1 MTTPERFNISTLVD
15 RNLESGRAAKV
26 AIYAGDEQVTYAQLF
41 ARICAMGTAL
51 TALGVRREQRVL
63 LILDDSPDFPT
74 VFLGAARIGAVPV
87 PVNPALNI
95 DDYRFFLADSY
106 ADVVVIEPDRY
117 DQLRPVLDEIGIRT
131 IVAGE
136 SLQGLLS
143 EHAGETS
150 PVNTHEQDMGFWLY
164 SSGSTGRPKGV
175 VHSHGDL
182 LVTCETY
189 ADKVLHIR
197 EDDITFSST
206 KLYHAYGMGNGMSF
220 PYWAGGS
227 SVLMRGRPK
236 PESVLET
243 AERFRPTLFFSV
255 PTLYNAMLRTPGA
268 AARDLSSVRVCASAA
283 EPLPAGIWQRWKD
296 AFGLTILDGIGST
309 EMLHIYCSN
318 TETDLRPGS
327 SGKAVPGYEV
337 KLVGFDGG
345 SVDVD
350 EPGNLYAKGSSA
362 LDFYWHRREKT
373 RQSLHGEWFFTG
385 DRYTRDADGFF
396 WYSGRADDMMKIGG
410 LWVSPIEIE
419 NALIDHPMVAE
430 VAIVA
435 TSVDGLARIKA
446 FVVLSGVE
454 PSEALT
460 VELQEWCK
468 KRLQRYQFPHFVE
481 FMDEL
486 PKTATGKIQR
496 YKLRDVSL

>member
-1 MTTPERFNISTLVD
+1 MTRFNISTLVD
-15 RNLESGRAAKV
+15 RNLSAGRADKV
-26 AIYAGDEQVTYAQLF
+26 AIQAGDEQVTYAELH
-41 ARICAMGTAL
+41 ARVCAAGSAL
-51 TALGVRREQRVL
+51 THLGVRREQRVL
-63 LILDDSPDFPT
+63 LILDDSPDFPA

-106 ADVVVIEPDRY
+106 AEIAVVEAARFE
-117 DQLRPVLDEIGIRT
+117 QLAPVLAEAGVRAV
-131 IVAGE
+131 VAGGE
-136 SLQGLLS
+136 GELALAELMAS
-143 EHAGETS
+143 HAGEI
-150 PVNTHEQDMGFWLY
+150 PPLDTHAEDMAFWLY

-189 ADKVLHIR
+189 ADKVLRIT
-197 EDDITFSST
+197 EDDVTFSST

-236 PESVLET
+236 PEAVLDT

-255 PTLYNAMLRTPGA
+255 PTLYNAMLRVDK
-268 AARDLSSVRVCASAA
+268 RDLSSVRLCASAA
-283 EPLPAGIWQRWKD
+283 EPLPAGIWQRWHD
-296 AFGLTILDGIGST
+296 TYGLTILDGIGST

-318 TETDLRPGS
+318 TETKLRPGS
-327 SGKAVPGYEV
+327 SGKPVPGYEV
-337 KLVGFDGG
+337 KLVGMDGG
-345 SVDVD
+345 PVGVD
-350 EPGNLYAKGSSA
+350 EPGNLYAKGASA

-373 RQSLHGEWFFTG
+373 RQALHGEWFFTG

-419 NALIDHPMVAE
+419 NALIDHPLVAE

-435 TSVDGLARIKA
+435 VSVDGLARIKA
-446 FVVLSGVE
+446 FVVLQE
-454 PSEALT
+454 AQPSDAL
-460 VELQEWCK
+460 VVDLQEWCK

-481 FMDEL
+481 FTADL

-496 YKLRDVSL
+496 FKLRDAAS